1 MNNVPI
7 SVMQVC
13 FENCKFI
20 RATAVPKKGYLSL
33 QISIRQGSGNFEIV
47 EGDSLVVTGRIYL
60 LGAKAAS
67 EDLRQYHFSHRLD
80 SAHIKLKNKDVYK
93 ELRLRG
99 YNYK

>member
-7 SVMQVC
+7 SVTQVS

-20 RATAVPKKGYLSL
+20 RATAVPKKGHISL
-33 QISIRQGSGNFEIV
+33 QISIQKGSGNFEIV
-47 EGDSLVVTGRIYL
+47 EGDSLVVTGRISL
-60 LGAKAAS
+60 LGSRTQS
-67 EDLRQYHFSHRLD
+67 EDLRRYHFSRQFNSTAVRLT
-80 SAHIKLKNKDVYK
+80 SKDIYK